1 MNFGKRQLVAG
12 ALVIALGAAVYLN
25 WQFSQNEALTVNDS
39 GSSETGKQL
48 GQATYVNTAASN
60 TEQEES
66 KQESTSQ
73 ESSTAETSVSD
84 NLTDAQKTFF
94 ANEKLSRQQSRD
106 ESVEL
111 LQEIISSVT
120 SDESAKTKAVEEAA
134 EISALIKTESDIE
147 SMIKSK
153 GFEECIVFINNDKCS
168 VVVSKGNLNENT
180 AVAIKDIVNTHGGID
195 FDKITISEV

>member
-25 WQFSQNEALTVNDS
+25 WQFSQNEALTVNDDNTS
-39 GSSETGKQL
+39 KTSKQL
-48 GQATYVNTAASN
+48 GQATYVNTAASD

-66 KQESTSQ
+66 KSESAMQ
-73 ESSTAETSVSD
+73 ESSIIETSVSD

-94 ANEKLSRQQSRD
+94 ANEKLNRQQSRD
-106 ESVEL
+106 EAVEL
-111 LQEIISSVT
+111 LQEVISSIT
-120 SDESAKTKAVEEAA
+120 SDEAAKNKAVEEAA

-153 GFEECIVFINNDKCS
+153 GFEECIVFINNDKCNII
-168 VVVSKGNLNENT
+168 VSKGNMNENT